1 MKMVSCISASRTVGP
16 NPAGQRWPDR
26 FLLNATKK
34 TITALIVDD
43 EALARRGLKH
53 RLKGVADIEVIG
65 EARNGREAV
74 RKTRELQPDLMF
86 LDIQM
91 PGMDGFDVLVQ
102 LGEDVPPAIL
112 FVTAFDEFAIKA
124 FEVSAVDYLLKP
136 IEDRRL
142 AEALARVRKLLR
154 RRSASKHNNM
164 LLKLVSEITGTPVS
178 SMDDLKQN
186 AQRLKRKESRK
197 IAIRDGGK
205 TTWVR
210 QEDIEWI
217 DAAGDYMCVHALG
230 ETHIMRK
237 TMKELEQEL
246 NSEFLHRI
254 HRSTIVN
261 VHHVKEMQAHI
272 NGEYFLTLNCGH
284 TVKLSRTYKN
294 KLKHLQ
300 C

>member
-16 NPAGQRWPDR
+16 NPTGRRWPDR
-26 FLLNATKK
+26 FLLNAVK
-34 TITALIVDD
+34 TIITALIVDD

-53 RLKGVADIEVIG
+53 RLKGVADVEVIG

-74 RKTRELQPDLMF
+74 RKSRELQPDLMF

-102 LGEDVPPAIL
+102 LGEEVPPAIL

-154 RRSASKHNNM
+154 RRRASKHNSM
-164 LLKLVSEITGTPVS
+164 LLKLVSEITGTPVR
-178 SMDDLKQN
+178 SMDDLKQG
-186 AQRLKRKESRK
+186 AHSLKRRESRK

-246 NSEFLHRI
+246 NSDFLHRI

-261 VHHVKEMQAHI
+261 IHHVKEMQSHI

-284 TVKLSRTYKN
+284 TLKLSRTYKN
-294 KLKHLQ
+294 KLKHLH
-300 C
+300 